1 MPYEQID
8 EYEIE
13 FSGMPLPFDDG
24 WTAHLA
30 IYGDS
35 PNPMHR
41 NCFFPAQRVSV
52 ATVFPTMAEAEVEA
66 RNVALSMFEPSMHT
80 A

>member
-1 MPYEQID
+1 MSMKI
-8 EYEIE
+8 EY
-13 FSGMPLPFDDG
+13 SGMRSPLDDG

-52 ATVFPTMAEAEVEA
+52 ATMFPTMAEAEAEA
-66 RNVALSMFEPSMHT
+66 RSVALSMLEPTMHT
-80 A
+80 T